1 MKKIISW
8 AVGPQ
13 LLLTSRTIRR
23 LVRSSFAKTNEHDQP
38 LNKRRIN
45 IISLILIYQKPFT
58 FSRSHVLTFSRSHV
72 LTFSRSHVLTFSRS
86 HDLTFSRSHVL
97 TMSRCHCLTVL
108 LSYCLTVL
116 LSHILTIPFVTTS
129 RRSSITCT
137 RYCPAGNVC
146 NAKLR
151 LAFPG

>member
-72 LTFSRSHVLTFSRS
+72 LTILRSHVLTFSRC
-86 HDLTFSRSHVL
+86 HDV
-97 TMSRCHCLTVL
+97 TVL

>member
-72 LTFSRSHVLTFSRS
+72 LTILRSHVLTFSRC
-86 HDLTFSRSHVL
+86 HDV
-97 TMSRCHCLTVL
+97 TVL

-137 RYCPAGNVC
+137 RYCPAG
-146 NAKLR
+146 KR
-151 LAFPG
+151 MQRKT